1 MRGNAK
7 EKCGLNVDRL
17 FASPEELDITEINR
31 RCSTRLLLRIPAKL
45 VSVFETQDCLL
56 VDVSQIGALI
66 RVARPLAIDACGY
79 LRAGPLEA
87 FAIAVR
93 SNADSAAGPISG
105 VWFDQPLTAAQVMYL
120 QAYALRQHRPQ
131 ENFSGSISPA
141 WVSGAERP

>member
-1 MRGNAK
+1 M
-7 EKCGLNVDRL
+7 EHF
-17 FASPEELDITEINR
+17 FASPDELDITDINR

-56 VDVSQIGALI
+56 VDISQIGALV
-66 RVARPLAIDACGY
+66 RVARSLAIDACGY

-105 VWFDQPLTAAQVMYL
+105 VRFDQPLSAAKVMH
-120 QAYALRQHRPQ
+120 LRACAQQQHRCQ
-131 ENFSGSISPA
+131 ENPSGFISSA
-141 WVSGAERP
+141 WESGAERPQTASPTTR